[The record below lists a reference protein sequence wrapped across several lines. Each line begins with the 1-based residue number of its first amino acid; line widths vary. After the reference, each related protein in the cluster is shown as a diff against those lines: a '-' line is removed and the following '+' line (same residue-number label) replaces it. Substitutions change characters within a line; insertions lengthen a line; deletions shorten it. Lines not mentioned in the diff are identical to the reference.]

1 VSDSPDAVEPSAAVR
16 LTGVSKRYGAVVA
29 LDDVTLEIPRG
40 EIFGVL
46 GESGAGKSTLLELM
60 GCLDHPTEGTVVVD
74 GVDPSGL
81 RGRALNRLR
90 HRIGTVF
97 QGFNLLSNKTVRGNI
112 ELPLEIQKRRDPEF
126 VSSLLSFVGLEHKA
140 ERFPAQLSGG
150 ERQRV
155 AIARALATRPAVL
168 LCDEPTSALDTRTTA
183 DILRLLERA
192 RDEFGAT
199 IVIVT
204 HELDVVKAFC
214 RRAAVFERGRLREV
228 LDVTAGIDAF
238 EGSYLDHARRTL
250 QGDEAAGDVRRDEA
264 S

>member
-1 VSDSPDAVEPSAAVR
+1 MS
-16 LTGVSKRYGAVVA
+16 LT
-29 LDDVTLEIPRG
+29 IPRG

-74 GVDPSGL
+74 GVDPATL
-81 RGRALNRLR
+81 RGRHLNRLR

-97 QGFNLLSNKTVRGNI
+97 QGFNLLSNLTVRKNI
-112 ELPLEIQKRRDPEF
+112 ELPLRVQHRRDPEH

-140 ERFPAQLSGG
+140 DRFPAQLSGG

-155 AIARALATRPAVL
+155 AIARALVIRPAVL

-192 RDEFGAT
+192 RDELGAT
-199 IVIVT
+199 IVVVT
-204 HELDVVKAFC
+204 HELEVVRAIC
-214 RRAAVFERGRLREV
+214 SRAAVFERGNLREI
-228 LDVTAGIDAF
+228 LEVTAGHDAF
-238 EGSYLDHARRTL
+238 EGSYLEHARRTL
-250 QGDEAAGDVRRDEA
+250 QDPALVRREA